1 MLNKIQAK
9 YNLFCTTAGLTD
21 LEMQP
26 VSYLIKKFGH
36 VKRLLIFSERFLA
49 FRNAIWGT
57 SWMMILF
64 HFNGVFFYCSFHSNP
79 P

>member
-26 VSYLIKKFGH
+26 VSYLI
-36 VKRLLIFSERFLA
+36 
-49 FRNAIWGT
+49 
-57 SWMMILF
+57 
-64 HFNGVFFYCSFHSNP
+64 
-79 P
+79 